1 MHDLHL
7 KQTIKVR
14 PIALLFSQGLTKLP
28 TAAVAFMTWPNFPE
42 NIIANIAIFLVEYKL
57 VVCWA
62 YRAEKDSYIDMPNPL
77 RYNGGWNTIV
87 ALPSKVMIKCSHY
100 LDVSSFPFVVIRP
113 FSMRSMRSLLSPHS
127 VLDILRAISQLCTE
141 AEYNQIIFN
150 PGIGNFRMAVLYLF
164 RSQLWLQW
172 EDLANLR
179 TFTGGSCKLANH
191 IVGITQQQ
199 ASLANEPVATYVVRC
214 LLACTDTSGGYIRT
228 TNDNNPDGALL
239 FRLFPS
245 GTRLSMTS
253 VCFQHGSAAARVQAG
268 HGREVDIKSLPVTR
282 IPGL

>member
-1 MHDLHL
+1 
-7 KQTIKVR
+7 
-14 PIALLFSQGLTKLP
+14 
-28 TAAVAFMTWPNFPE
+28 
-42 NIIANIAIFLVEYKL
+42 
-57 VVCWA
+57 
-62 YRAEKDSYIDMPNPL
+62 
-77 RYNGGWNTIV
+77 
-87 ALPSKVMIKCSHY
+87 
-100 LDVSSFPFVVIRP
+100 
-113 FSMRSMRSLLSPHS
+113 MRSLLSPQS

-141 AEYNQIIFN
+141 AEDNEILFN
-150 PGIGNFRMAVLYLF
+150 PGIGNCRMAVLYLL
-164 RSQLWLQW
+164 RSHLWLQW
-172 EDLANLR
+172 EGR
-179 TFTGGSCKLANH
+179 TGEIRGCNLANH

-214 LLACTDTSGGYIRT
+214 LLACTDTSGDYIRT

-253 VCFQHGSAAARVQAG
+253 VCFQHGSAAARVQSG